1 MQLYPIPV
9 QKVTFWAQ
17 SRVLT
22 SFYAWLSTISSNR
35 QDLTFATEIR
45 YTTDGDGMR
54 EQQEPICAE
63 LRSEMARQR
72 LKIKDVARELGIS
85 PKRIERIVNNSV
97 RLDFIT
103 TMRIAEVLNLN
114 PIQLYLLTKTRSQQ

>member
-1 MQLYPIPV
+1 
-9 QKVTFWAQ
+9 
-17 SRVLT
+17 
-22 SFYAWLSTISSNR
+22 
-35 QDLTFATEIR
+35 
-45 YTTDGDGMR
+45 MR
-54 EQQEPICAE
+54 ELQEPICAE

-103 TMRIAEVLNLN
+103 TMRIAEVLDLN
-114 PIQLYLLTKTRSQQ
+114 PIELYLLTKTRSQQ